1 MFVIHGT
8 YDSLVFIDEARELV
22 RELRAVARTPVVYA
36 EVPGAQHAFD
46 TFHSVR
52 ADATVNAIGR
62 FLAFV
67 YSAHIAAARQAS

>member
-8 YDSLVFIDEARELV
+8 YDSLVFIDDAHALV
-22 RELRAVARTPVVYA
+22 QELRAVAHNPVVYA

-46 TFHSVR
+46 LFHSVR

-62 FLAFV
+62 FLAFI
-67 YSAHIAAARQAS
+67 YSAHIAAARRVS